1 MTLTNYWWL
10 LIWLAVAGGLLS
22 IMVPKRPVQILGKTE
37 YRWSWPAVILLA
49 CPYALWC
56 MNRSFFGDT
65 ESYRRIFQ
73 EIPASF
79 SQLPAYLLE
88 HTKDKGFSIL
98 TTVIKM
104 IIGNNDKMFF
114 LIIAVFQLF
123 CVVCFFRKYSTDF
136 LLCMFMFVASTDYL
150 SWMFN
155 GMRQFIAVSIILLSF
170 GLVLKKKYV
179 PAICLILLAST
190 IHGSALLML
199 PIIFV
204 IQGKAWNKRTIL
216 MIAGVGVAILFIGQ
230 FTSILDTMLA
240 ETQYSDLVTNEIW
253 MNDDGTNIFRVL
265 FYSIPAIL
273 SLIGKRYVDEE
284 NSPVINMCVNCGA
297 CTALIYLL
305 SAFSSGIYIGRIPI
319 LTTLQGYVAVPWLI
333 DHMFTKESA
342 RLVKIFLI
350 GGFLVF
356 FYYQMHFTWGIV

>member
-10 LIWLAVAGGLLS
+10 LIWLVVAGGLLS

-37 YRWSWPAVILLA
+37 YRWSWSAAILLA
-49 CPYALWC
+49 CPYAVWC
-56 MNRSFFGDT
+56 MNRSGFGDT
-65 ESYRRIFQ
+65 EVYRRTFQ
-73 EIPASF
+73 DIPASF
-79 SQLPAYLLE
+79 VQLPAYLLE

-98 TTVIKM
+98 TTAIKM

-123 CVVCFFRKYSTDF
+123 CVLYFFRKYSTDF

-155 GMRQFIAVSIILLSF
+155 GMRQFIAVGIILLSF
-170 GLVLKKKYV
+170 GFVLKKKYL
-179 PAICLILLAST
+179 PAIFMILLAST

-204 IQGKAWNKRTIL
+204 VQGKAWNKRTVL
-216 MIAGVGVAILFIGQ
+216 MMIGIGVSILFIGQ
-230 FTSILDTMLA
+230 FTSILDTLLI

-253 MNDDGTNIFRVL
+253 TNDDGTNIFRVL
-265 FYSIPAIL
+265 FYSIPAVL
-273 SLIGKRYVDEE
+273 SLIGRRYIDEE
-284 NSPVINMCVNCGA
+284 DSPIINMCVNCGI
-297 CTALIYLL
+297 CTSLIYLL

-319 LTTLQGYVAVPWLI
+319 FTTL
-333 DHMFTKESA
+333 
-342 RLVKIFLI
+342 
-350 GGFLVF
+350 
-356 FYYQMHFTWGIV
+356 